1 MRRSAEWMSQLDER
15 IIEHLDDDDSG
26 WATPATMARE
36 FCFTASEDRI
46 EERCRALQD
55 AGLVAPLYP
64 DGEMFELTVVG
75 MLYLD
80 GDLDAE
86 TLPRRSRC

>member
-1 MRRSAEWMSQLDER
+1 MRRSADWMHQLDER
-15 IIEHLDDDDSG
+15 IIEHLDDDG

-36 FCFTASEDRI
+36 FCFTASEERI

-55 AGLVAPLYP
+55 AGLVAPIMH
-64 DGEMFELTVVG
+64 DGDMFELTVVG

-80 GDLDAE
+80 GELDAG

>member
-1 MRRSAEWMSQLDER
+1 MRRSADWMHQLDER
-15 IIEHLDDDDSG
+15 IMELLQRDG

-46 EERCRALQD
+46 KGRCAVLQD
-55 AGLVAPLYP
+55 VGFVAPIIQ
-64 DGEMFELTVVG
+64 DEDMFELTVVG

-80 GDLDAE
+80 GDLDAG
-86 TLPRRSRC
+86 TLPRGSGVTQ

>member
-1 MRRSAEWMSQLDER
+1 MSQLDER
-15 IIEHLDDDDSG
+15 IIEHLDDDG
-26 WATPATMARE
+26 WATPATMSRS

-64 DGEMFELTVVG
+64 DGEMYELTVVG
-75 MLYLD
+75 TLYLD
-80 GDLDAE
+80 GELDAG
-86 TLPRRSRC
+86 TLPRRSRV